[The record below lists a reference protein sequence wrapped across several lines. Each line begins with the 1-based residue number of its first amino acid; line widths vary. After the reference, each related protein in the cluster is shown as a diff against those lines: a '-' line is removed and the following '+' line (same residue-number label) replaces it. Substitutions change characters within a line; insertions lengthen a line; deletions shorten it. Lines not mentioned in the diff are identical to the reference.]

1 MGTKVSSVLKHK
13 GHDVVTVAPQ
23 QTIAWVVKVLAHNRI
38 GAMPVINEGGQL
50 IGIISERDII
60 RGMSEHA
67 DAVLTLPAEQ
77 LMTRD
82 VKTCSSEDQ
91 LVDLMEVMT
100 LQRIRHLPVIQ
111 NGALH
116 GIVSIGDVVKQRL
129 EEVQSEAE
137 ELRRYIRSPW
147 GDGLDSVC

>member
-23 QTIAWVVKVLAHNRI
+23 QTVAWVVKVLAQNRI
-38 GAMPVINEGGQL
+38 GAVPVISEEGQL

-67 DAVLTLPAEQ
+67 DAVLALAVDQ

-82 VKTCSSEDQ
+82 VKTCSPEDQ

-137 ELRRYIRSPW
+137 ELRRYIRSP
-147 GDGLDSVC
+147 

>member
-13 GHDVVTVAPQ
+13 GREVVTVAPQ
-23 QTIAWVVKVLAHNRI
+23 QTVAWVVKVLAQNRI
-38 GAMPVINEGGQL
+38 GAVPVISEEGQL

-67 DAVLTLPAEQ
+67 DAVLALAVDQ

-82 VKTCSSEDQ
+82 VKTCSPEDQ

-137 ELRRYIRSPW
+137 ELRRYIRSP
-147 GDGLDSVC
+147 

>member
-23 QTIAWVVKVLAHNRI
+23 QTVAWVVKVLAENRI
-38 GAMPVINEGGQL
+38 GAVPVINDEGQL

-77 LMTRD
+77 LMTRE

-137 ELRRYIRSPW
+137 ELRRYIRSP
-147 GDGLDSVC
+147 

>member
-23 QTIAWVVKVLAHNRI
+23 QTVAWVVKVLAQNRI
-38 GAMPVINEGGQL
+38 GAVPVISEEGQL

-67 DAVLTLPAEQ
+67 DAVLALAVDQ

-82 VKTCSSEDQ
+82 VKTCSPEDE

-137 ELRRYIRSPW
+137 ELRRYIRSP
-147 GDGLDSVC
+147 

>member
-23 QTIAWVVKVLAHNRI
+23 QTVAWVVKVLAQNRI
-38 GAMPVINEGGQL
+38 GAVPVINEEGQL

-67 DAVLTLPAEQ
+67 DAVMTLPVDQ

-82 VKTCSSEDQ
+82 VKICSSEDQ

-137 ELRRYIRSPW
+137 ELRRYIRSP
-147 GDGLDSVC
+147 